1 MKKGLYFWRNK
12 KTSGITL
19 LIVVVAIIAITFIG
33 GAGYYYFVYI
43 PQKKHQEELDQEKLA
58 LQQKIAQVT
67 QFYQKELAGGGTGE
81 FTELLHEVY
90 ISRIPIELAGYT
102 ESTISCNAIAC
113 SFSYRLNPSA
123 VFNVQKKRLFGEDYA
138 SSFSEASLN
147 YVDVA
152 SKLNIN
158 PILELYQKNQDVEV
172 PECGVLLNYINAYNS
187 ANSLDN
193 KIAIIAPPSS
203 SITEVEKQI
212 KSAKKFYGLQIGY
225 WGISTTS
232 DLFHIESLLKRQAFR
247 QAFIIKTFAV
257 DNGTA
262 KVSGGFVC
270 KNGN

>member
-12 KTSGITL
+12 KASGRTL
-19 LIVVVAIIAITFIG
+19 LIIVIAIVALILMG
-33 GAGYYYFVYI
+33 GAGYYYFVYV
-43 PQKKHQEELDQEKLA
+43 PQKKHQEELEQQKIA

-81 FTELLHEVY
+81 FTALLHEIY
-90 ISRIPIELAGYT
+90 ISRVPIELAGYT
-102 ESTISCNAIAC
+102 ESTISCGANVC
-113 SFSYRLNPSA
+113 SFSYQLNPSA

-138 SSFSEASLN
+138 SIFSEASLN

-187 ANSLDN
+187 ANSLSN
-193 KIAIIAPPSS
+193 KITIIAPPSS
-203 SITEVEKQI
+203 SVTEIEKQI
-212 KSAKKFYGLQIGY
+212 KSAKKHYGLQIGY
-225 WGISTTS
+225 WEISTSS
-232 DLFHIESLLKRQAFR
+232 DLFHIESLLRRQAFR
-247 QAFIIKTFAV
+247 QAFIIKTFSV

>member
-12 KTSGITL
+12 KTSGRTL
-19 LIVVVAIIAITFIG
+19 LIVLIAIIALTFIG
-33 GAGYYYFVYI
+33 GGGYYYFVHI
-43 PQKKHQEELDQEKLA
+43 PQKKHQEELERQKVE

-81 FTELLHEVY
+81 FTALLHEIY

-102 ESTISCNAIAC
+102 ESTISCDANAC
-113 SFSYRLNPSA
+113 SFTYRLNPFA

-138 SSFSEASLN
+138 SSFSEESLN
-147 YVDVA
+147 YVDVV
-152 SKLNIN
+152 SKLNTN
-158 PILELYQKNQDVEV
+158 LVLESYQKNQDVVV

-187 ANSLDN
+187 ANSLSN
-193 KIAIIAPPSS
+193 KITIIAPPSS
-203 SITEVEKQI
+203 SITEVEKQV
-212 KSAKKFYGLQIGY
+212 KSAKKYYGLQIGY
-225 WGISTTS
+225 WEISTSS

-247 QAFIIKTFAV
+247 QAFIIKAFSV